1 MTAQNTQSVSNG
13 ALTTPTPLTPQAA
26 DTIARAQF
34 GPNGVLG
41 RIITTGTATTLTV
54 SDPTT
59 TGLGNVGTLASQT
72 APATGSRMFFVPIA
86 AINPSTDVATLN
98 WSGALTGVTYEAYRV

>member
-1 MTAQNTQSVSNG
+1 MTAQSSQSVVNG
-13 ALTTPTPLTPQAA
+13 ALTTPSPLTPAA
-26 DTIARAQF
+26 VDTVAASQF
-34 GPNGVLG
+34 GPTGLLG

-72 APATGSRMFFVPIA
+72 APSSGSRMFFVPLIA
-86 AINPSTDVATLN
+86 VNPATQLATLN
-98 WSGALTGVTYEAYRV
+98 WSGALTGVTYELYRV